1 MSRLDEIYGLSGF
14 SMNFGLERIK
24 ALMRYAGNPQ
34 DKLKI
39 VHIAGTNGKGSVSR
53 FIYSILK
60 EHGLKI
66 GLYTSP
72 HLITF
77 SERIV
82 VDGEKINDSD
92 LERLNRFFDKIVS
105 EKNDF
110 KKLGAPSF
118 FELTTAICFLYFFE
132 KQVDVAIIEAGLGG
146 RLDATNIIKK
156 PLLSVITNISMD
168 HKNILGNSLKKI
180 ALDKAGIIKRDS
192 AVVCGVRK
200 SRIAGLIKDYAL
212 SLNAKYFSADN
223 VELFK
228 KGGLYN
234 YKGLKTTIENIKL
247 PSKASYQKYNLKL
260 GIFSVEI
267 LNKYYQKMLNLEL
280 NDNSIKN
287 GILKFSNEGRFEIIK
302 YKNSEIVLDGAHNPD
317 GVKNMI
323 ISLRKIFKKNGFII
337 IFAVMKDKD
346 YKTILR
352 RLSVLNGDIIFTGL
366 NNDRAL
372 DGNELKTFSAE
383 NGYFK
388 KIFISENI
396 KDSLE
401 IALKRKKED
410 DIILVCGSLYLIGE
424 FKKTILN

>member
-77 SERIV
+77 AERIV
-82 VDGEKINDSD
+82 VGGEKINDSD
-92 LERLNRFFDKIVS
+92 LERLNIFFDKIVS

-146 RLDATNIIKK
+146 RLDATNVIKR

-168 HKNILGNSLKKI
+168 HKNILGNSLEKI
-180 ALDKAGIIKRDS
+180 AMDKAGIIKRDS
-192 AVVCGVRK
+192 AVVCGDRK

-212 SLNAKYFSADN
+212 SLNAKYFS
-223 VELFK
+223 VENIKLFK
-228 KGGLYN
+228 KGDLYN
-234 YKGLKTTIENIKL
+234 YKGLKTNIENIRL

-260 GIFSVEI
+260 SIFSVEI
-267 LNKYYQKMLNLEL
+267 LNKYCQKMLNLEL

-302 YKNSEIVLDGAHNPD
+302 YKNNEIVLDGAHNPD
-317 GVKNMI
+317 GVKNLI

-366 NNDRAL
+366 NNGRAL
-372 DGNELKTFSAE
+372 DGNELKAFSVK

-401 IALKRKKED
+401 TALKRKKKD
-410 DIILVCGSLYLIGE
+410 DAILVCGSLYLVGE